1 MHVMF
6 IMSFIVYKLGVRYYE
21 SQRKKAG
28 AHLFFNAFWLIPNF
42 CINQMYMRDPMHQ
55 IDSGVIISFLKAV
68 LRKFREY
75 VEIPLGIA
83 GAAAKKLTMR
93 LRRLLGKEKL
103 ASGHVMHGAH
113 ACLVP
118 VNYATTNVFK
128 QLADKH
134 KAARNT
140 RSCDYRHLMLLLPF
154 ILSNLFREEVEA
166 HNSTHPGAAVVDP
179 SEELIGVTNVFL
191 RWYKLFRQTTPGKTA
206 ADINLLRSLSH
217 RYISIMPI
225 IHIIVLIAVM
235 YIIVLIYVMYIFCIM
250 YIMPIITLIH
260 FIHRPN

>member
-1 MHVMF
+1 ML
-6 IMSFIVYKLGVRYYE
+6 FIVYKPGVRYYE
-21 SQRKKAG
+21 SQRKTAG
-28 AHLFFNAFWLIPNF
+28 AHLLFNAFWLIPNF

-68 LRKFREY
+68 LRKFREC
-75 VEIPLGIA
+75 VELPLGIA

-118 VNYATTNVFK
+118 VNYATTNVFQ
-128 QLADKH
+128 QLEDKK

-154 ILSNLFREEVEA
+154 ILSNLFRDEVEE

-179 SEELIGVTNVFL
+179 SEELINVTNVFL
-191 RWYKLFRQTTPGKTA
+191 RWYKLYRQTTPGKTA
-206 ADINLLRSLSH
+206 ADITLLRSLSL
-217 RYISIMPI
+217 RYVSIIRIVLIKVFISIMNFMTLMTI
-225 IHIIVLIAVM
+225 I
-235 YIIVLIYVMYIFCIM
+235 
-250 YIMPIITLIH
+250 
-260 FIHRPN
+260 